1 MNFQNMKF
9 LSEQEIWRQTIWL
22 SKLKNWNSVRRNE
35 KLNHILM
42 TWNTIPW
49 NLKFTLWHICE
60 TYKSCM
66 KIYVHSTMTCKQ
78 KTHYVS
84 TIDPSCPQLSY
95 LGGLTGRICSSHF
108 QTISL
113 FTRVAGRSCAGRQAF
128 HPRWFAIHW
137 QDAQPAIWGVPN
149 SKKPKLNG
157 KPSINSECS
166 SINVGFSQTQW
177 RLYNRNIIHKWLI
190 FHGIF
195 PFCQV
200 CGHGRI
206 QPSVCRMMD

>member
-1 MNFQNMKF
+1 MVHTWGWAKSPHH
-9 LSEQEIWRQTIWL
+9 LGVYEPSPKAVEGSYTTPYKVSPPVVSWL
-22 SKLKNWNSVRRNE
+22 
-35 KLNHILM
+35 
-42 TWNTIPW
+42 
-49 NLKFTLWHICE
+49 
-60 TYKSCM
+60 
-66 KIYVHSTMTCKQ
+66 KQ